1 MGSRLQLPS
10 ISMCTKVH
18 QKLLNAN
25 FFNQNLQYNLGQSAK
40 TKLLVRSMPGRG
52 IKTAIF
58 QFAFHRALWKFSSCR
73 QCWNDEF
80 FFPAGQYS
88 DRTSSLC
95 PTLLLASFVF
105 GRHSPLLECLE
116 VSPES
121 FNCDTA
127 KFPSK
132 LVFVA
137 FTIRTTKTIN
147 NDRLYK
153 VRSSVQHPG
162 CRRQRGWL
170 DAVGGPVPRI
180 RAHG

>member
-1 MGSRLQLPS
+1 MP
-10 ISMCTKVH
+10 I
-18 QKLLNAN
+18 

-40 TKLLVRSMPGRG
+40 TKLLVRSMPGPGHKNGALPVR
-52 IKTAIF
+52 ISS
-58 QFAFHRALWKFSSCR
+58 RALEVVSSCR

-80 FFPAGQYS
+80 FFHAGQYS

-105 GRHSPLLECLE
+105 GRHSPFLECLE

-137 FTIRTTKTIN
+137 VTIRQRLKLKMADCTKFDQEYSTH
-147 NDRLYK
+147 RWSFQPQ
-153 VRSSVQHPG
+153 V
-162 CRRQRGWL
+162 GWDHRHSPSIGDL
-170 DAVGGPVPRI
+170 RTC
-180 RAHG
+180 